1 MKTILTAIIV
11 FSFVIFGCGD
21 SNKNTGSGETNTN
34 TTPNTKDK
42 TNTEPPQT
50 EANTIQK
57 QTPQTE
63 LKNTAGGNRVEFP
76 KGSTQV
82 TLEGNIKGL
91 SDQITYVFEASKG
104 QTLNASITPATKT
117 QANLRFNQLFYP
129 LGNIDGPFGNSLT
142 QTLTESGDWKLVVGE
157 SNMEG
162 TPYIGGFLLTISI
175 K

>member
-1 MKTILTAIIV
+1 M
-11 FSFVIFGCGD
+11 
-21 SNKNTGSGETNTN
+21 
-34 TTPNTKDK
+34 
-42 TNTEPPQT
+42 
-50 EANTIQK
+50 
-57 QTPQTE
+57 
-63 LKNTAGGNRVEFP
+63 
-76 KGSTQV
+76 